1 MNYNFENENETVQ
14 IIQINSVAFYTLA
27 KQIFEK
33 LLAERKEKKTWL
45 TSIETMSILNI
56 KKTTLGKLRMSGS
69 LSYSKFGRKILY
81 SSESVEQ
88 YLRENT
94 LEKF

>member
-1 MNYNFENENETVQ
+1 MNYNFENENESVQ

-33 LLAERKEKKTWL
+33 LLAERKEKKQWL
-45 TSIETMSILNI
+45 TASECMAILNI
-56 KKTTLGKLRMSGS
+56 RKTTLSKLRQTGAI
-69 LSYSKFGRKILY
+69 SYAKFGQKILY
-81 SSESVEQ
+81 SSESVEE
-88 YLRENT
+88 YLRDKT